1 MAYPVV
7 LKVVYSQQL
16 ATFPGRV
23 DGLALS
29 SFNKDN
35 PKRSPNGHA
44 PSSEGYS
51 FGVVFIYL
59 PQPPTSRMNK
69 NILIVDDHEAARMGL
84 ASALD
89 GAGFTVVGS
98 VATGGEAIDAIKK
111 LQIDLILM
119 DVRMPQSDGLTTL
132 GKIRKLTQAAI
143 VMLSAYDNPTY
154 VARATALGAQ
164 DYVVKSGENSELLD
178 SLRLAVEGE
187 GPAHQGRMAR
197 VQYEMQ
203 KEVRSDSLPKEFP
216 LTSREGQ
223 VLRHIALGLS
233 NKEIAKSLGISV
245 ETVKEH
251 VQNVLRKVKANDRT
265 DAAVRAIKSGLIS

>member
-1 MAYPVV
+1 
-7 LKVVYSQQL
+7 
-16 ATFPGRV
+16 
-23 DGLALS
+23 
-29 SFNKDN
+29 
-35 PKRSPNGHA
+35 
-44 PSSEGYS
+44 
-51 FGVVFIYL
+51 
-59 PQPPTSRMNK
+59 MNK